1 MDNFTKKDFMKDLR
15 YLIEKYDGRLSFETN
30 QEYYDTC
37 EDSYACEPCKTFK
50 IEFDD
55 YVDPD
60 PTEVNVDIIKR
71 TPFVFNI
78 EDLENLYEEQ

>member
-15 YLIEKYDGRLSFETN
+15 DLIEKYDGMLSFETN
-30 QEYYDTC
+30 QEYFDTC

-55 YVDPD
+55 YVYS
-60 PTEVNVDIIKR
+60 TEDCVVKR

-78 EDLENLYEEQ
+78 EDLENLYGEKQ